1 MMAQYSA
8 QNNFR
13 YNYII
18 TIIFWHWTC
27 EGTPRNGN
35 FRNLVKWQRNT
46 QQAFE
51 VSSITVYTFPSS
63 SFLLAL
69 LTLIKRSSAAKDYVI
84 QILNFSQR
92 FNHRHS
98 ITITNVK
105 IAIFIILFS
114 KITLSSQ
121 QVYGCFTI
129 IFSTFWDIR
138 KFSLK
143 LLKTDSYLICQN
155 VNKLRKVSGSG
166 FLKELKYN
174 FNVFI

>member
-27 EGTPRNGN
+27 QGTPWNGS

-46 QQAFE
+46 QQAFR

-98 ITITNVK
+98 ITLSQMSKLQFSYFFSQKLLLLVNRYMG
-105 IAIFIILFS
+105 ASLLFS
-114 KITLSSQ
+114 PHFGIS
-121 QVYGCFTI
+121 
-129 IFSTFWDIR
+129 
-138 KFSLK
+138 
-143 LLKTDSYLICQN
+143 
-155 VNKLRKVSGSG
+155 
-166 FLKELKYN
+166 EN
-174 FNVFI
+174 FH